1 MEPLKIGTK
10 VLIQNRELGR
20 EYNKWCEEG
29 VVMEERRTKY
39 GSPQSYWILTSAG
52 RLKLRN
58 RKFLKEFVMEE
69 SDPGVLRAQAVRFLS
84 QHIAE
89 AIKVAVVVSR

>member
-1 MEPLKIGTK
+1 M
-10 VLIQNRELGR
+10 LIQNKVLGR
-20 EYNKWCEEG
+20 DFNKWNEEG

-58 RKFLKEFVMEE
+58 RKYLKEFVMEE
-69 SDPGVLRAQAVRFLS
+69 TDPEVLRSQAVRFLS
-84 QHIAE
+84 QHIARAVRV
-89 AIKVAVVVSR
+89 AIAVSKQ